1 MPQDNLLAAKAR
13 STSTPDQRGSH
24 RFKGLVR
31 VSSVSV
37 ASVLALLVAT
47 SILPPL
53 VADQSDRA
61 VMNAP
66 VTLLTAPI
74 PGDVLSMQ
82 ANPGAPVDRGTKL
95 VEIGNSRVDRST
107 AIQLDGNVAEMRERA
122 VAVLRK
128 RESNQAYLANLDQSI
143 QDKAVQLDQILRA
156 QISELKANLAEA
168 DAVMEQRRL
177 SYDQTAQLASRNV
190 TNANTLKPARQ
201 QLEAAQSAKD
211 AANAKL
217 TQKVSQ
223 LEGLSKGIY
232 VGEDL
237 LALAEISQKRREI
250 EFDTQ
255 RLAIEEAELHA
266 RIRDQARLLD
276 IENQRLDSL
285 AHTTIAAPLTGAV
298 FSTSATKGRRVNAG
312 DTLATFVD
320 CERRFVVA
328 IFSYRKA
335 PDLAVGTRVEI
346 AGIDE
351 TGSRGG
357 TVTEI
362 LPKTNDRF
370 DDLYAVP
377 FPQTERRELYV
388 LVRPDSDPPK
398 DAANGDQVSTCGVG
412 RWVTVTRANGWVPS
426 ISTVWRR
433 GAQVLA
439 EVFDVR
445 PAAAT
450 DSSREARGE
459 PQP

>member
-1 MPQDNLLAAKAR
+1 MDQSLLEPTILSVCSQGVLSCRKTTYSLRRRAQRRLLTNAA
-13 STSTPDQRGSH
+13 PID
-24 RFKGLVR
+24 FKGLVR

-74 PGDVLSMQ
+74 SGDVLSMQ

-95 VEIGNSRVDRST
+95 AEIGNSRVDRST

-128 RESNQAYLANLDQSI
+128 RESNQAYLTNLDQSI

-285 AHTTIAAPLTGAV
+285 AHTTIAAPLTGAI

-351 TGSRGG
+351 AEAGAGQSLRSSRRPTTGS
-357 TVTEI
+357 TICT
-362 LPKTNDRF
+362 RF
-370 DDLYAVP
+370 LFLRQNGVSFTCSSGPTRTRQRTRLTAI
-377 FPQTERRELYV
+377 RL
-388 LVRPDSDPPK
+388 LLAGL
-398 DAANGDQVSTCGVG
+398 AAG
-412 RWVTVTRANGWVPS
+412 
-426 ISTVWRR
+426 
-433 GAQVLA
+433 
-439 EVFDVR
+439 
-445 PAAAT
+445 
-450 DSSREARGE
+450 
-459 PQP
+459 

>member
-1 MPQDNLLAAKAR
+1 
-13 STSTPDQRGSH
+13 
-24 RFKGLVR
+24 
-31 VSSVSV
+31 
-37 ASVLALLVAT
+37 
-47 SILPPL
+47 
-53 VADQSDRA
+53 
-61 VMNAP
+61 
-66 VTLLTAPI
+66 
-74 PGDVLSMQ
+74 MQ
-82 ANPGAPVDRGTKL
+82 ANPGAPVDRGTNL
-95 VEIGNSRVDRST
+95 AEIVNSRVDRST

-143 QDKAVQLDQILRA
+143 REKAAQLDQILRA
-156 QISELKANLAEA
+156 QISELKANVAEA
-168 DAVMEQRRL
+168 EAIMEQRRL

-217 TQKVSQ
+217 LQKVSQ
-223 LEGLSKGIY
+223 LEGLSKDIY
-232 VGEDL
+232 VGDDL

-255 RLAIEEAELHA
+255 RLAIEEAELRA
-266 RIRDQARLLD
+266 RIRDQARLLE

-285 AHTTIAAPLTGAV
+285 ARTTITAPMTGAI
-298 FSTSATKGRRVNAG
+298 FSASATKGRRVNAG
-312 DTLATFVD
+312 DTLATFVN

-351 TGSRGG
+351 DGNRSG

-398 DAANGDQVSTCGVG
+398 ASAGGDQTSTCGVG
-412 RWVTVTRANGWVPS
+412 RWVVVTRANGWVPS

-450 DSSREARGE
+450 DIPRETGGE
-459 PQP
+459 PRR

>member
-1 MPQDNLLAAKAR
+1 MSQENLLAAKAR
-13 STSTPDQRGSH
+13 STLTPDQQGSH

-37 ASVLALLVAT
+37 ASILALLIAT

-74 PGDVLSMQ
+74 SGDVLSMQ
-82 ANPGAPVDRGTKL
+82 ANPGALVDRGTNL
-95 VEIGNSRVDRST
+95 AEIGNSRVDRST

-143 QDKAVQLDQILRA
+143 REKAAQLDQILRA

-190 TNANTLKPARQ
+190 TNTNTLKPARQ

-232 VGEDL
+232 VGDDL

-266 RIRDQARLLD
+266 RIRDQTRLLD

-298 FSTSATKGRRVNAG
+298 FSTSATKGRSVNAG

-346 AGIDE
+346 AGIDDG
-351 TGSRGG
+351 GSRSG

-388 LVRPDSDPPK
+388 LVRPDSDPPEVS
-398 DAANGDQVSTCGVG
+398 AGGDQLSTCGVG

-439 EVFDVR
+439 EVFDIR

-450 DSSREARGE
+450 VSPRKSNEE
-459 PQP
+459 PRL